1 MQICCLKDSKLSEAY
16 LIIAIAK
23 EAGNEVETVHY
34 FRQLGI
40 TNQDKSQNERPWE
53 PLGTIGNHWEPLIL
67 VMQLFRIHMNSRF
80 LWLIMTHLHIDS
92 CCVISIDQ
100 YDFNM
105 DIWLRWLQYE
115 FR

>member
-23 EAGNEVETVHY
+23 EARNEVETVHA
-34 FRQLGI
+34 FRQLGT

-67 VMQLFRIHMNSRF
+67 GSAVIQNSHEF
-80 LWLIMTHLHIDS
+80 MFSLVDHDS
-92 CCVISIDQ
+92 SP
-100 YDFNM
+100 Y
-105 DIWLRWLQYE
+105 
-115 FR
+115 